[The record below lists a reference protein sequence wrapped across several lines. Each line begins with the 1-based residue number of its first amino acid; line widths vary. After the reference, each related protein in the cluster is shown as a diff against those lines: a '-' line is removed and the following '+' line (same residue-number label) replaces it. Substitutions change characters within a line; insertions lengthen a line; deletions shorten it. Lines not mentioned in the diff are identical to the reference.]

1 MQLDGVL
8 VSNSDQCASW
18 CGPILGS
25 RPSAFGTGRGSTVQG
40 ERMIN
45 HLKGGPPDL
54 KYAHHS

>member
-40 ERMIN
+40 ERKMLI
-45 HLKGGPPDL
+45 KSAPI
-54 KYAHHS
+54 SVC